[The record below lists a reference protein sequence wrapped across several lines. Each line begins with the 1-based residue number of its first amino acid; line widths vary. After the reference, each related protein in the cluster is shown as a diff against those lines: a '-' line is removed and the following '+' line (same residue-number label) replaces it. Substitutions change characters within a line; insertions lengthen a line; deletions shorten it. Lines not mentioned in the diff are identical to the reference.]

1 MTMKNIK
8 HYIAI
13 SAISLLTVGC
23 AEERESDFRTEK
35 PEAQAEYERLSA
47 YDVLTAYAPQGMK
60 VATTIIPSD
69 LTSQQG
75 IYSLTLTNFNEVE
88 VTGILQHSNIVDNAG
103 NINFDAAMVA
113 DVARTNGMR
122 LFGPALL
129 SATKVNST
137 YLSTIKLGKEA
148 NAEKYSAE
156 SKIDFN
162 NSDDVSSC
170 NYRMFTDGA
179 ASGGT
184 IAIDADPTGEKGQC
198 LHISGASISVPQVTF
213 NLNMPSNRKNLGL
226 KKLSF
231 DMMPMTDGSANS
243 FAMKLRV
250 DIGAGF
256 SADGSGTTGMT
267 VGAWNHY
274 EYDLS
279 GLSGLSEAELNA
291 GVFPIEFGPVQFG
304 TDFYVANMVLEYEA
318 MNFGYTEYPLD
329 RRHDIVM
336 NHVKQYVDT
345 LVATYGDLVDA
356 WVVAECPVTE
366 PDNYWRNNI
375 GESYASEVASIA
387 KAGKSELKTFISETY
402 LSDPFV
408 MFDLEDFLAQ
418 NPGIDGINVV
428 LTSSELD
435 KSSFSMMLTDLANTG
450 KLIRLSGLKPI
461 GDEEDEADDLA
472 YYISEYRKIIPADK
486 QYGISFADAREAMWD
501 SGFNRKAAYGKVADA
516 LK

>member
-1 MTMKNIK
+1 
-8 HYIAI
+8 
-13 SAISLLTVGC
+13 
-23 AEERESDFRTEK
+23 
-35 PEAQAEYERLSA
+35 
-47 YDVLTAYAPQGMK
+47 
-60 VATTIIPSD
+60 
-69 LTSQQG
+69 
-75 IYSLTLTNFNEVE
+75 
-88 VTGILQHSNIVDNAG
+88 
-103 NINFDAAMVA
+103 
-113 DVARTNGMR
+113 
-122 LFGPALL
+122 
-129 SATKVNST
+129 
-137 YLSTIKLGKEA
+137 
-148 NAEKYSAE
+148 
-156 SKIDFN
+156 
-162 NSDDVSSC
+162 
-170 NYRMFTDGA
+170 
-179 ASGGT
+179 
-184 IAIDADPTGEKGQC
+184 
-198 LHISGASISVPQVTF
+198 
-213 NLNMPSNRKNLGL
+213 
-226 KKLSF
+226 
-231 DMMPMTDGSANS
+231 
-243 FAMKLRV
+243 
-250 DIGAGF
+250 
-256 SADGSGTTGMT
+256 
-267 VGAWNHY
+267 
-274 EYDLS
+274 
-279 GLSGLSEAELNA
+279 
-291 GVFPIEFGPVQFG
+291 
-304 TDFYVANMVLEYEA
+304 MVLEYEA
-318 MNFGYTEYPLD
+318 QNFGYTEYPLD